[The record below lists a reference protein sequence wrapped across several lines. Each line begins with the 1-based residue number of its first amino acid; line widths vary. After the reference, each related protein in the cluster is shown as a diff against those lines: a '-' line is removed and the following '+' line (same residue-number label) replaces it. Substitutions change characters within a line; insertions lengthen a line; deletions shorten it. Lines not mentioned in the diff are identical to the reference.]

1 MTLNGCS
8 LWENHALGL
17 ALGPLWG
24 MALASLYGNGKASK
38 GNPDSE
44 KESETKKTAN
54 LILRFAVLDFG
65 AGYGNRTRLCGLG
78 SDHSTDELTLHIV
91 PLLVMAIIAEQE
103 ENFNPFFVDQIS
115 DLL

>member
-1 MTLNGCS
+1 MLSWRGERKWRKLLERLRYGRPDLGYGRACPGSAGGKQRRKEEGGKAGGQIALGLLLGVTLNGCG

-44 KESETKKTAN
+44 KET
-54 LILRFAVLDFG
+54 
-65 AGYGNRTRLCGLG
+65 
-78 SDHSTDELTLHIV
+78 
-91 PLLVMAIIAEQE
+91 
-103 ENFNPFFVDQIS
+103 
-115 DLL
+115 

>member
-1 MTLNGCS
+1 MKDFVMAVLTWVMAGLALAVLAGSSAERKKEEKRGGQIALGAALGLLLGVTLNGCG

-44 KESETKKTAN
+44 KET
-54 LILRFAVLDFG
+54 
-65 AGYGNRTRLCGLG
+65 
-78 SDHSTDELTLHIV
+78 
-91 PLLVMAIIAEQE
+91 
-103 ENFNPFFVDQIS
+103 
-115 DLL
+115 

>member
-1 MTLNGCS
+1 MKDFVMAVLPWVMAGLALAVLAGSSAERKKEEKRGGRIALGAALGLLLGVTLNGCG

-44 KESETKKTAN
+44 KET
-54 LILRFAVLDFG
+54 
-65 AGYGNRTRLCGLG
+65 
-78 SDHSTDELTLHIV
+78 
-91 PLLVMAIIAEQE
+91 
-103 ENFNPFFVDQIS
+103 
-115 DLL
+115 

>member
-1 MTLNGCS
+1 MKDYVMAVLPWVMAGLAQAVLAGSSAERKKEEKRGGQIALGGALGLFLGVTLNGCG

-44 KESETKKTAN
+44 KET
-54 LILRFAVLDFG
+54 
-65 AGYGNRTRLCGLG
+65 
-78 SDHSTDELTLHIV
+78 
-91 PLLVMAIIAEQE
+91 
-103 ENFNPFFVDQIS
+103 
-115 DLL
+115 